1 MSKSNDKETL
11 MATTVNTAFS
21 EFMKNY
27 VNLDSTK
34 TETARKSRENLKTN
48 IHDLGK
54 SGTLFDLASQN
65 DLYFGSF
72 SRKTKIRELDD
83 IDMMIGLSGYNTLYS
98 SSTWDN
104 IKMSIKDNDCQFNDY
119 CDSNGYIS
127 STKIKNKFISEL
139 KKLRDYYK
147 AGLHSRG
154 EAVTLELLSYN
165 WTFDIVPCFKCREQ
179 DKYIIPNGKGHWK
192 FTNPRIEQERVTR
205 INQNHG
211 GKVLDTIRLV
221 KYWNRRGKMPTIVSY
236 VLETMI
242 LDYFDSIAKTPDWIE
257 QRFRDVLCY
266 IKNNIWNA
274 IYDSK
279 GIEGDINTLS
289 YNEKYSIQV
298 RATNDYNKA
307 CNAIY
312 AEVSENNQQKAIN
325 IWRDIFGSDFP
336 RYE

>member
-1 MSKSNDKETL
+1 MVNLTFNAKFCIIISKSNDKESF

-27 VNLDSTK
+27 VNLDSIE
-34 TETARKSRENLKTN
+34 TEMARRSRENLKTN

-83 IDMMIGLSGYNTLYS
+83 IDMMIGLSGYNTLYT

-104 IKMSIKDNDCQFNDY
+104 VKMSIDNDCQFNDY
-119 CDSNGYIS
+119 CDTNGYIS

-147 AGLHSRG
+147 AELHSRG
-154 EAVTLELLSYN
+154 EAVTLELLSYD
-165 WTFDIVPCFKCREQ
+165 WTFDIVPCFECSEQ
-179 DKYIIPNGKGHWK
+179 DKYIIPNGNGHWK

-205 INQNHG
+205 INQKHG

-221 KYWNRRGKMPTIVSY
+221 KYWNRRGKMPTMVSY

-242 LDYFDSIAKTPDWIE
+242 LDYFDSIEKTPDWIE
-257 QRFRDVLCY
+257 QRFRDVLYY

-289 YNEKYSIQV
+289 FNEKYSIV
-298 RATNDYNKA
+298 FRLLGSVTSARAR
-307 CNAIY
+307 
-312 AEVSENNQQKAIN
+312 QL
-325 IWRDIFGSDFP
+325 
-336 RYE
+336 